1 MRSTPAVFTA
11 LAFACFTAAAQS
23 PAHYPSR
30 PIHVIVPSAPGG
42 AGDTL
47 ARHISDLLAV
57 ALRTPVIVDNKA
69 GGSGVIGND
78 LAAHSPPDG
87 YTLLFATS
95 ATHIIAAHTMGKLTF
110 DPLRDF
116 TPVIN
121 IGYATSVV
129 VVNPALPVHTLAE
142 LIAYAKARPGQLN
155 YASSGVGS
163 ANHIDTEVF
172 AGLAGID
179 LVHVPYRG
187 TADGY
192 RALLANE
199 VQVMFG
205 AITSALPYV
214 QAGKLRP
221 LVVLVDTR
229 SPLLPDVPTIAQA
242 GLPSVDVRKW
252 LGLVAPAGAPLEIVE
267 RLNRTLDRILHEA
280 EVRAWLD
287 DQGLEVAGGSAQA
300 FEEVLRA
307 DYAKWGETVRR
318 FHIRPE

>member
-1 MRSTPAVFTA
+1 MTGGVATAQPAA
-11 LAFACFTAAAQS
+11 E
-23 PAHYPSR
+23 YPSR
-30 PIHVIVPSAPGG
+30 PIHIVVPSATGG

-47 ARHISDLLAV
+47 ARHIAELLAGT
-57 ALRTPVIVDNKA
+57 LGTPVIVDNKP

-78 LAAHSPPDG
+78 LAARASPDG

-95 ATHIIAAHTMGKLTF
+95 ATHIIAAHATARPTF

-121 IGYATSVV
+121 VGYATSVV
-129 VVNPALPVHTLAE
+129 VVNPALPVRTLGE
-142 LIAYAKARPGQLN
+142 LIAYAKTRPGQLN

-163 ANHIDTEVF
+163 ANHVDTEVF

-252 LGLVAPAGAPLEIVE
+252 LGLVAPAGTPPEIVE
-267 RLNRTLDRILHEA
+267 RLNRALDRILHEP
-280 EVRAWLD
+280 ETRAWLD
-287 DQGLEVAGGSAQA
+287 SQGLELAGGSAQA
-300 FEEVLRA
+300 FDQVLRA
-307 DYAKWGETVRR
+307 DYTKWGETVRR
-318 FHIRPE
+318 FHIRAE